1 MPEMNWS
8 NIKTGGNG
16 EGTPFLKLKTGENK
30 VRIVDLPFETQIHWE
45 DTVDG
50 TKKKVICPGAGC
62 PICKEG
68 HIPQKRFQVLVL
80 DREDNKIKILEG
92 GVSIF
97 KQIKELAMDTDYG
110 DPTLYDIKIKKEG
123 QGRETKYSVLA
134 SPNKSQLTA
143 EEKELVANSQ
153 SLKEINAPK
162 SIEDIM
168 EMGLEVLSGVDTGVS
183 DDDWGSP
190 NNSGENIET
199 ISDDWD
205 NL

>member
-45 DTVDG
+45 DTIDG
-50 TKKKVICPGAGC
+50 AKKKVICPGAGC

-168 EMGLEVLSGVDTGVS
+168 DMGLEVLGGVDTGVS
-183 DDDWGSP
+183 DNDWGSP
-190 NNSGENIET
+190 NNSGENMET

>member
-45 DTVDG
+45 DTIDG
-50 TKKKVICPGAGC
+50 AKKKVICPGAGC

-123 QGRETKYSVLA
+123 QGRETKY
-134 SPNKSQLTA
+134 
-143 EEKELVANSQ
+143 
-153 SLKEINAPK
+153 
-162 SIEDIM
+162 
-168 EMGLEVLSGVDTGVS
+168 
-183 DDDWGSP
+183 
-190 NNSGENIET
+190 
-199 ISDDWD
+199 
-205 NL
+205 

>member
-45 DTVDG
+45 DTIDG
-50 TKKKVICPGAGC
+50 AKKKVICPGAGC

-168 EMGLEVLSGVDTGVS
+168 EMGLEVLGGVDTGVS

-190 NNSGENIET
+190 NNSGENMET

>member
-45 DTVDG
+45 DTIDG

-168 EMGLEVLSGVDTGVS
+168 DMGLEVLGGVDTGVS

-190 NNSGENIET
+190 NNSGENMET